1 MFLEVFTRTSFSRTF
16 PFDLNWISTAVSHD
30 PTNRSHAG
38 LLVLNRHST
47 HIIIVYGVM
56 FCCSRTAM
64 PWPRPLLSPKAV
76 PLSRIR
82 PAVTPLLSSS
92 PGRFSTGP
100 INWTQSLHSTGKLQ
114 FAWVPLSLLKR
125 IQHKF
130 RLTHSQRNLL
140 SCIWL
145 LLTRY
150 DYKSVGT
157 ESIMRFSKYL
167 IYEQSRSI
175 RLSLVFMLHNQGL
188 NTTP

>member
-1 MFLEVFTRTSFSRTF
+1 MIRPTGPIQVYYS
-16 PFDLNWISTAVSHD
+16 STKS
-30 PTNRSHAG
+30 PLHA
-38 LLVLNRHST
+38 H
-47 HIIIVYGVM
+47 YY
-56 FCCSRTAM
+56 CSRCDVQLFTHRNVVAATSTV
-64 PWPRPLLSPKAV
+64 PEGCSVVPDSLLGYSSIILLST
-76 PLSRIR
+76 R
-82 PAVTPLLSSS
+82 
-92 PGRFSTGP
+92 P

-114 FAWVPLSLLKR
+114 FTWVPLSLLKR

-130 RLTHSQRNLL
+130 RSTHSQRNLL

-150 DYKSVGT
+150 DYKSAET
-157 ESIMRFSKYL
+157 EPIMRFSKYL

>member
-1 MFLEVFTRTSFSRTF
+1 M
-16 PFDLNWISTAVSHD
+16 SHD
-30 PTNRSHAG
+30 STNRSHTG
-38 LLVLNRHST
+38 LLVLNRHCT
-47 HIIIVYGVM
+47 HIIIVHGVM
-56 FCCSRTAM
+56 FGCSRTAM
-64 PWPRPLLSPKAV
+64 SWPRPLLSPKAV

-92 PGRFSTGP
+92 PGRFSTRP

-125 IQHKF
+125 IQHTF
-130 RLTHSQRNLL
+130 RSTHWQRNLL

-150 DYKSVGT
+150 DYKSAETVP
-157 ESIMRFSKYL
+157 IMRFSKYL
-167 IYEQSRSI
+167 TYEQSRSI
-175 RLSLVFMLHNQGL
+175 RLSLVLMLHNQGL

>member
-1 MFLEVFTRTSFSRTF
+1 MTSTEFQQRCRM
-16 PFDLNWISTAVSHD
+16 I
-30 PTNRSHAG
+30 RSHTG

-56 FCCSRTAM
+56 FSCSRTAV

-92 PGRFSTGP
+92 PGRFSTRP

-114 FAWVPLSLLKR
+114 FAWVPLSLLDR
-125 IQHKF
+125 IQHTF
-130 RLTHSQRNLL
+130 RLTHSQRNILT
-140 SCIWL
+140 CIWL
-145 LLTRY
+145 SLTRY
-150 DYKSVGT
+150 DNKSAET
-157 ESIMRFSKYL
+157 EPIMRFSKYL
-167 IYEQSRSI
+167 IYEKSRWI
-175 RLSLVFMLHNQGL
+175 RLSFVFMLHNQGL